1 MKIYDKYLELKNLNK
16 NKLYLFKSGNFYI
29 FLADDADKIN
39 EYMVLKKTPYNKE
52 IMKCGF
58 PVNSIDSYMKV
69 FNNHKLDIEVI
80 DSIDVNSPNIID
92 LIKKIDLDNITP
104 IKALNFL
111 YDIKDN
117 IK

>member
-58 PVNSIDSYMKV
+58 PVNSVDSYMKV
-69 FNNHKLDIEVI
+69 FNNHKLDIEV
-80 DSIDVNSPNIID
+80 NSVAIVEPPE
-92 LIKKIDLDNITP
+92 L
-104 IKALNFL
+104 KALNLFL
-111 YDIKDN
+111 KFQPSFIILTNVGIDFSSTVA
-117 IK
+117 

>member
-1 MKIYDKYLELKNLNK
+1 MKIYDKYLELKKINS

-29 FLADDADKIN
+29 FLDEDADKIN

-58 PVNSIDSYMKV
+58 PINSIDSYMKV
-69 FNNHKLDIEVI
+69 FNNHKLDIE
-80 DSIDVNSPNIID
+80 IID
-92 LIKKIDLDNITP
+92 TLDGNLLNFKDVLSKIDLDSITP
-104 IKALNFL
+104 IKALNLL
-111 YDIKDN
+111 YELKDN